1 MTNIEGAA
9 ARNVATQGRYDRS
22 GLQNVAAGMFLA
34 NQMSGKRGG
43 RGGNGGGGNTAPKTA
58 ADWHNEEIA
67 KRYDF
72 ERSNTAA
79 ERDQRFRHQDIDAL
93 ERVSKG
99 DGVSKAK
106 FGAKG
111 GLKIERYQAGQQF
124 QDVKPAENTREATT
138 PEWFGAMTGGTT
150 PKPAEYAGPF
160 RGSGQFP
167 SMPSETPA
175 AAPAKGK
182 TGGAKPKAA
191 GASAGA
197 KAAGRKAGAK
207 VGADLGTV
215 AGGAVAGLIS
225 KNPAAAV
232 RGAAIGRAV
241 MEPIGAAA
249 GEKVADLGAK
259 AGSAI
264 KAKAGQKKAAA
275 GAAPA
280 SPHWPARGG
289 PGEKNP
295 AIPRLVPWLPDGRGR
310 LQHPQTQG
318 HRGHCPHL
326 AVCALRGL
334 RRRRLPVGLWRR
346 FL

>member
-9 ARNVATQGRYDRS
+9 ARNVANARYDKS
-22 GLQNVAAGMFLA
+22 AIQNMGTAFFVSNEWRKNRRDKRAAAAG
-34 NQMSGKRGG
+34 GG
-43 RGGNGGGGNTAPKTA
+43 AGAPKTA

-67 KRYDF
+67 KRYDY
-72 ERSNTAA
+72 ERSNASA

-111 GLKIERYQAGQQF
+111 GLKIERYQSGQQF
-124 QDVKPAENTREATT
+124 QDVKPAENTREATA
-138 PEWFGAMTGGTT
+138 PDWFGAMTGGAT
-150 PKPAEYAGPF
+150 PKPAEYAGPS

-167 SMPSETPA
+167 TTIQSETPSKPA
-175 AAPAKGK
+175 AKGGK
-182 TGGAKPKAA
+182 KPVA

-215 AGGAVAGLIS
+215 AGGAVAGYIS

-241 MEPIGAAA
+241 LEPIGAAA
-249 GEKVADLGAK
+249 GEKLTDLGAK
-259 AGSAI
+259 ATNTI
-264 KAKAGQKKAAA
+264 KAKAGEKKAAA
-275 GAAPA
+275 SNAPVA
-280 SPHWPARGG
+280 PSTNAPSYTTDIKFGSTRA
-289 PGEKNP
+289 
-295 AIPRLVPWLPDGRGR
+295 
-310 LQHPQTQG
+310 
-318 HRGHCPHL
+318 
-326 AVCALRGL
+326 
-334 RRRRLPVGLWRR
+334 
-346 FL
+346 